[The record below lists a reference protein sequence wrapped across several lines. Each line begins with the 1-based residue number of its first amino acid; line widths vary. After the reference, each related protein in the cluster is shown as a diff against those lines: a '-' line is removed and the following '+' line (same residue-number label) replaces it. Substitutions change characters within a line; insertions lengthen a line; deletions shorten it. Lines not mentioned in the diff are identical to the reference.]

1 MAFSL
6 QVNYGGLLLQAL
18 LEYWPRPYAVEEESD
33 VDAGVKFKSNT
44 LLSVKLLLNRDNVKL
59 L

>member
-1 MAFSL
+1 MIL

-33 VDAGVKFKSNT
+33 VDAGVRFSYDLET
-44 LLSVKLLLNRDNVKL
+44 VY
-59 L
+59 